1 MKTCKVCGNPKS
13 QYIMNNRSVCMK
25 CDDLVFDLEIECD
38 EDQNS
43 NQTKTTDK
51 TPPNPNARKNT
62 FSVKKQFQEAGWGI
76 KSIPFVK
83 RSRDQIFL

>member
-51 TPPNPNARKNT
+51 TQPNPNARKNT
-62 FSVKKQFQEAGWGI
+62 FSVKKQF
-76 KSIPFVK
+76 
-83 RSRDQIFL
+83 